1 MFVAWFN
8 LNSCV
13 FKQQLGLYFIKFSE
27 SGFVLFILYYYEV
40 IGDHKTTKSFISN
53 APGKALGTR
62 LLRPRQRF
70 EFKCPTPGTCF
81 TGKYPGGMGTLEFD

>member
-1 MFVAWFN
+1 LWRG

-27 SGFVLFILYYYEV
+27 TGIVLFILYYYEV

-53 APGKALGTR
+53 APPPGKGLSSNAQPPGRAL
-62 LLRPRQRF
+62 Q
-70 EFKCPTPGTCF
+70 ENTPGD
-81 TGKYPGGMGTLEFD
+81 GHA